1 MKAADPKRIDQF
13 LLMHSS
19 RADQWRDI
27 TVHAEDWVQGR
38 SSRPALEAAVEAV
51 APVEGFHAYPGP
63 ALFAALRDRIAADD
77 AAGALRLARRISN
90 ALLTRAYRRAAGRV
104 GRRRGYRRPRSTDVL
119 PPTTGERRAQRPYF
133 EVLFVNNQPAARW
146 PALAAELRR
155 LRRPED
161 AFVYEP
167 VFVGSFEDAFCAAA
181 VNPAIAAVVIAE
193 GFPYRSRYD
202 APVLRSVLDPLGETD
217 SRDASALRLA
227 QALKR
232 IRPELDLYLL
242 SERDVETLA
251 GNPAAEPVRRIFYA
265 VEEMLEVHLSDP
277 RGRGG
282 ALRDAVLR

>member
-1 MKAADPKRIDQF
+1 MKAANPKRIDQF

-19 RADQWRDI
+19 RADQWRGI
-27 TVHAEDWVQGR
+27 TVHAEDWLQGR

-90 ALLTRAYRRAAGRV
+90 ALLTRAYRQRPGEWDAAEDTGSEV
-104 GRRRGYRRPRSTDVL
+104 IDVL

-167 VFVGSFEDAFCAAA
+167 VIRRFSSRT
-181 VNPAIAAVVIAE
+181 
-193 GFPYRSRYD
+193 RSAPPRSTRPSPPWSSPRASPT
-202 APVLRSVLDPLGETD
+202 APVTTRRSYARCST
-217 SRDASALRLA
+217 RWA
-227 QALKR
+227 
-232 IRPELDLYLL
+232 RPT
-242 SERDVETLA
+242 VTT
-251 GNPAAEPVRRIFYA
+251 PRRCA
-265 VEEMLEVHLSDP
+265 WP
-277 RGRGG
+277 RR
-282 ALRDAVLR
+282 